1 MTVRGPEPFT
11 MWRNV
16 KTGHDYWVLTRGVH
30 SETGEELVVYVDGLG
45 QVWIRPLDLFR
56 RRFRP
61 Q

>member
-1 MTVRGPEPFT
+1 
-11 MWRNV
+11 MWVNL
-16 KTGHDYWVLTRGVH
+16 KTQHAYWVLTRGVH
-30 SETGEELVVYVDGLG
+30 SETGEELVVYVDQLG